1 MTATPKLTRLN
12 AHPWFMRHPDL
23 SRTNNFL
30 GRRERT
36 PMMNLTGKVA
46 IVTGASSGI
55 GDALAKRL
63 GALGAAVVV
72 NYSSNQEGA
81 AHTVAEIT
89 RKGGRAVAIR
99 ADVSMAADVE
109 RLFHE
114 TTKVFG
120 APSVLVNNAGSYD
133 LGPIDVVTEEA
144 FHREFKLNVLAPLLT
159 VQEAL
164 KYFPET
170 GGSIINISSSASDNP
185 VYNSALYSASK
196 GALDTLTAA
205 LAKELGPRRIRVNA
219 VALGSTLT
227 EGFYRLGFG
236 GSELEK
242 AVAAAT
248 PLGQPGQTDD
258 IAPLV
263 AFLAADDCASV
274 TGERI
279 SASGEFHSEIRQRR
293 LRRVN
298 NLIVEET

>member
-1 MTATPKLTRLN
+1 
-12 AHPWFMRHPDL
+12 
-23 SRTNNFL
+23 
-30 GRRERT
+30 
-36 PMMNLTGKVA
+36 MMNLTGKVA

-55 GDALAKRL
+55 GDALAKCL
-63 GALGAAVVV
+63 AALGAAVAV
-72 NYSSNQEGA
+72 NYSSNHEGA
-81 AHTVAEIT
+81 EHTVAEIT

-120 APSVLVNNAGSYD
+120 PPSVLVNNAGRYD

-144 FHREFKLNVLAPLLT
+144 FHREFNLNVLAPILT
-159 VQEAL
+159 VQAAF

-170 GGSIINISSSASDNP
+170 GGSIINISSTTSENP

-205 LAKELGPRRIRVNA
+205 LAKELGPKRIRVNA
-219 VALGSTLT
+219 VAPGSTLT
-227 EGFYRLGFG
+227 EGFYRRGFA
-236 GSELEK
+236 GSALDRSLT
-242 AVAAAT
+242 AAT
-248 PLGQPGQTDD
+248 PLGQSGQPED

-263 AFLAADDCASV
+263 AFLASDESAWM

-279 SASGEFHSEIRQRR
+279 TASGG
-293 LRRVN
+293 LR
-298 NLIVEET
+298 

>member
-1 MTATPKLTRLN
+1 
-12 AHPWFMRHPDL
+12 
-23 SRTNNFL
+23 
-30 GRRERT
+30 
-36 PMMNLTGKVA
+36 MMNLTGKVA

-55 GDALAKRL
+55 GDALAKCL
-63 GALGAAVVV
+63 GALGAAVAV
-72 NYSSNQEGA
+72 NYSSNHEGA
-81 AHTVAEIT
+81 EHTVAEIT

-114 TTKVFG
+114 TAKAFG
-120 APSVLVNNAGSYD
+120 PPSVLVNNAGRYD

-144 FHREFKLNVLAPLLT
+144 FHREFNLNVLAPILT

-170 GGSIINISSSASDNP
+170 GGSIINISSITSENP

-205 LAKELGPRRIRVNA
+205 LAKELAPRRIRVNA
-219 VALGSTLT
+219 VAPGVSLT
-227 EGFYRLGFG
+227 EGFYRVGFT

-248 PLGQPGQTDD
+248 PLGWLGQPDD

-263 AFLAADDCASV
+263 AFLAADDSASV

-279 SASGEFHSEIRQRR
+279 SASGESHSELPERR
-293 LRRVN
+293 LRHVK
-298 NLIVEET
+298 NLIMEET